1 MARTADDQAAQDSRS
16 SSPRAA
22 RLREGRGRRLGL
34 AAAVVVVAVGLV
46 AACAP
51 APGEARVRL
60 SGDVDGSGSGSG
72 SGPTTTCEG
81 FNPSWLYS
89 AAWHWT
95 GVVDG
100 ASTSVNVYLF
110 GLDHVVVV
118 DRGTRS
124 WDGYPEQDAVQQS
137 GDSLRVEVELRDQRV
152 TENTPPTMRLTIAL
166 TCPG

>member
-34 AAAVVVVAVGLV
+34 AAAVVVVAGGLV

-72 SGPTTTCEG
+72 PTTTCEG
-81 FNPSWLYS
+81 FNPSWLYN

>member
-1 MARTADDQAAQDSRS
+1 MERTEVDQAARRS
-16 SSPRAA
+16 GPPSPRAA

-34 AAAVVVVAVGLV
+34 ALAFVVVAVGLF

-60 SGDVDGSGSGSG
+60 SGDVDGTG
-72 SGPTTTCEG
+72 SGPRTTCEG
-81 FNPSWLYS
+81 FNPSWLYD

-124 WDGYPEQDAVQQS
+124 WDGYPEHDAVQRS
-137 GDSLRVEVELRDQRV
+137 GDSLRVEAELRDQRV

-166 TCPG
+166 TCPD

>member
-16 SSPRAA
+16 PSPRAA
-22 RLREGRGRRLGL
+22 RLRDRRGRRLGL
-34 AAAVVVVAVGLV
+34 AAAVVVVAGGLF

-60 SGDVDGSGSGSG
+60 SGDVDGSGSG
-72 SGPTTTCEG
+72 PTTTCEG
-81 FNPSWLYS
+81 FNPSWLYN